1 MNRDEE
7 FKYIKTALKA
17 EVEKI
22 GSSLE
27 ALEAAVGHDLEKQAD
42 GEVGHVAGKAWD
54 MVTGGM
60 TGGAHWLAENLPQIA
75 TTGSLLGGTTLGGL
89 AYAAN
94 KSLDNEDKELAERK
108 SLVNR
113 YKQLTDNVKSDYGI
127 H

>member
-27 ALEAAVGHDLEKQAD
+27 ALEASINNDLEKQAD
-42 GEVGHVAGKAWD
+42 SEVGAVAGKAFD
-54 MVTGGM
+54 MIRNTFGS
-60 TGGAHWLAENLPQIA
+60 GAHWLAENLPQIA
-75 TTGSLLGGTTLGGL
+75 TTGSLLAGTTLGGV

-94 KSLDNEDKELAERK
+94 KSLDNEDKELSERK
-108 SLVNR
+108 ALVNR